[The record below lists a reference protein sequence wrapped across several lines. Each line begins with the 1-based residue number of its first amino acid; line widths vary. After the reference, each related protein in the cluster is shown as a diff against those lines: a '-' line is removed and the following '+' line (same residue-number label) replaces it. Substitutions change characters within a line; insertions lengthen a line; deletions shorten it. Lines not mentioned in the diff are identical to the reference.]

1 MVKKKSKKKDFNL
14 KQEYKESWK
23 YLKDSKNYIYF
34 SIGIFLIFTL
44 IGFFIPAPEH
54 ISEKI
59 ISYLKQLIEL
69 TQGMDSAE
77 LFEFI
82 FLNNIKSTFMGIFMG
97 IFLGIIPLVGLIM
110 NGYLLGFVAAMSVSS
125 EGFGILWNLV
135 PHGIFELPAIFISLG
150 LGLKLG
156 TFAFKE
162 NRIKYFKDY
171 IWNSL
176 RIFLLIVLP
185 LLIIAALIEGY
196 LIAFSS

>member
-1 MVKKKSKKKDFNL
+1 MAKKKSKKKDFNL

-23 YLKDSKNYIYF
+23 YIKDSKNYIYF

-97 IFLGIIPLVGLIM
+97 IFLGIIPMVGLII

-156 TFAFKE
+156 TFVFKE
-162 NRIKYFKDY
+162 DRIKYFKDY